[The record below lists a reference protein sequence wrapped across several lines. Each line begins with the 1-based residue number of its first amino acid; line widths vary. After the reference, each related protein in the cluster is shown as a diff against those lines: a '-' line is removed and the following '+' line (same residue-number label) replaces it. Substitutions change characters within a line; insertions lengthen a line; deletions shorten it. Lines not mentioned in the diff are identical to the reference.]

1 MNVPVNNK
9 KADLNAQSGFYV
21 QKSNHLSPNKLTIQ
35 ALKDSQDGKNMSPE
49 YSSVEE
55 LMDALNV

>member
-1 MNVPVNNK
+1 MNVTVNNNIQ
-9 KADLNAQSGFYV
+9 KAHVKNSFYV
-21 QKSNHLSPNKLTIQ
+21 QKGHLSPNKITIQ
-35 ALKDSQDGKNMSPE
+35 ALKNSQDGKNISPE